1 MDNSCLSISIS
12 NTNNSVYLVSQSRD
26 KVHVGIVNNGF
37 METIFNV
44 DNGDI
49 IHKCFLNDESED
61 AYSVIDDMRNSSGK
75 DIEVVS
81 YGYYC

>member
-1 MDNSCLSISIS
+1 MSDVCLSISVS
-12 NTNNSVYLVSQSRD
+12 STNNSVYLASPSQN
-26 KVHVGIVNNGF
+26 KIHVGIVNNGF

-44 DNGDI
+44 DSGDI
-49 IHKCFLNDESED
+49 IYKCFLNDESED
-61 AYSVIDDMRNSSGK
+61 AYSVIDNMKNSSGK